1 MALVRASVRVGRRT
15 KRLRLVGKRILAET
29 PSQRRN
35 RVVTNKQFP
44 HPEQTKVG
52 YHGHPCKRCDRHR
65 VSLFLSY
72 RLAMFKIVRSA
83 LPCLLLVLTLTGKG
97 NVPVRELLGDLLG

>member
-35 RVVTNKQFP
+35 RVVTNKQRGIRF
-44 HPEQTKVG
+44 V
-52 YHGHPCKRCDRHR
+52 
-65 VSLFLSY
+65 FLVMTNTWAIGRWVAYYGAGFS
-72 RLAMFKIVRSA
+72 
-83 LPCLLLVLTLTGKG
+83 
-97 NVPVRELLGDLLG
+97 